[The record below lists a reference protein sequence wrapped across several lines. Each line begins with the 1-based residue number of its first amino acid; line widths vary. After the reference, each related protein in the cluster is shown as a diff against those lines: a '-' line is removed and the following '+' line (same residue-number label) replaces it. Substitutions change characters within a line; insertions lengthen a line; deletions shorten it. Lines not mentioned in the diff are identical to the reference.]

1 MSKLLKS
8 FLFISCQYGVFY
20 LQDQLSCPKS
30 VQPSERKVLGSPIF
44 QQNVP
49 DKRRVGGFD
58 VGYVLTF
65 QI

>member
-1 MSKLLKS
+1 MSKLVKS
-8 FLFISCQYGVFY
+8 LLFISCQYGIFY

-58 VGYVLTF
+58 LGYVLTF